1 MLNTKFEI
9 EENMGSKI
17 SIQDIDRQA
26 EIHAK
31 ALEIARLEKRCSN
44 LELENKKLKEEIDY
58 LQNKIDQAATLY
70 KTLKNQIGEVN
81 EPKELDD
88 K

>member
-1 MLNTKFEI
+1 
-9 EENMGSKI
+9 MGSKI

-31 ALEIARLEKRCSN
+31 AMEIARLEKIIDELRARLEACHEGS
-44 LELENKKLKEEIDY
+44 ELE
-58 LQNKIDQAATLY
+58 
-70 KTLKNQIGEVN
+70 
-81 EPKELDD
+81 D

>member
-1 MLNTKFEI
+1 MFFVNFCHFSILNTKFEI

-31 ALEIARLEKRCSN
+31 AMEIARLEKIIDELRAR
-44 LELENKKLKEEIDY
+44 LEACHE
-58 LQNKIDQAATLY
+58 
-70 KTLKNQIGEVN
+70 GS
-81 EPKELDD
+81 ELDD

>member
-31 ALEIARLEKRCSN
+31 AMEIARLEKIIDELRAR
-44 LELENKKLKEEIDY
+44 LETCHE
-58 LQNKIDQAATLY
+58 
-70 KTLKNQIGEVN
+70 GS
-81 EPKELDD
+81 ELDD
-88 K
+88 KWANSKIRMFVRPVIARMDGLL